1 MDKLCYVGGAI
12 LLVMSAIV
20 RLISSKNELIKLQN
34 QTIGK
39 NSLLN
44 EFVVGT
50 IGIVSILAGVIITFT
65 KDWLESSLLG
75 FFIESLLVLTPAIL
89 FRLVLWIDGKR

>member
-1 MDKLCYVGGAI
+1 MDKLCYVGGVI

-44 EFVVGT
+44 EFVTGA
-50 IGIVSILAGVIITFT
+50 IGIVSIIVGVIITFT
-65 KDWLESSLLG
+65 KDWLESSSLG
-75 FFIESLLVLTPAIL
+75 FLLEMLLAFTPVIL
-89 FRLVLWIDGKR
+89 FRLVLWIDSKR

>member
-1 MDKLCYVGGAI
+1 MDKLCYSAGTV

-44 EFVVGT
+44 GFLLEAM
-50 IGIVSILAGVIITFT
+50 GIVSIIAGVIITFT
-65 KDWLESSLLG
+65 KDRLESSSLG
-75 FFIESLLVLTPAIL
+75 FFMEMLLVFTPAIL
-89 FRLVLWIDGKR
+89 FNLVLWIDSKR